1 MDEKTLIE
9 HLISIDAINGFIS
22 PCSLFFT
29 RKMEKFQNEHSI
41 VDINYD
47 HAIIQSTSI
56 AKDEKIVLFG
66 FALGKDVTN
75 IREKIRQH
83 LKYGDSKIFSSPIFE
98 EIESTETNYLV
109 ELRGNHVNLFTLM
122 RSVIRMELLANSI
135 LWISIHTYPKNIDPI
150 FEF

>member
-1 MDEKTLIE
+1 MTEKTLIE

-29 RKMEKFQNEHSI
+29 RKMEKFQNENSI

-56 AKDEKIVLFG
+56 VKD
-66 FALGKDVTN
+66 
-75 IREKIRQH
+75 EKIRQH

-150 FEF
+150 FEL

>member
-83 LKYGDSKIFSSPIFE
+83 LKYSDSKIFSSPIFE
-98 EIESTETNYLV
+98 EIENTETNYQLP
-109 ELRGNHVNLFTLM
+109 
-122 RSVIRMELLANSI
+122 S
-135 LWISIHTYPKNIDPI
+135 
-150 FEF
+150 

>member
-1 MDEKTLIE
+1 
-9 HLISIDAINGFIS
+9 
-22 PCSLFFT
+22 
-29 RKMEKFQNEHSI
+29 MEKFQNEHSI

-83 LKYGDSKIFSSPIFE
+83 LKYSDSKIFSSPIFE
-98 EIESTETNYLV
+98 EIENTETNYLV